1 MIPQNLALRS
11 SGTLAIITALY
22 HGILGDAL
30 LRELEIHPSEQTGF
44 VRATYQIGTVSWV
57 AGGLLLI
64 AAANMRS
71 GFARNWIVGVSAF
84 VYGYPAIGNFMLSKG
99 KPSFGWIALSTVI
112 LLALSGRVDPTQ
124 TTEEA

>member
-1 MIPQNLALRS
+1 MMKQNLALRA

-30 LRELEIHPSEQTGF
+30 LRELEIHPPEHTAF
-44 VRATYQIGTVSWV
+44 VRATYQSGSVSWV

-71 GFARNWIVGVSAF
+71 SFARN
-84 VYGYPAIGNFMLSKG
+84 
-99 KPSFGWIALSTVI
+99 
-112 LLALSGRVDPTQ
+112 
-124 TTEEA
+124 